1 MDKVDSVMNFVGEY
15 SLENNR
21 MTPETLEDLKA
32 LLVSVIELEDNQD
45 MFENFLGAML
55 DSSRGLLDKYSI
67 KSLQDIAFPEER
79 NFKNDLEVLERVMN
93 AVNNEKPITSGG
105 HDVAELLKTI
115 TELESY
121 RAETVL
127 L

>member
-67 KSLQDIAFPEER
+67 KSL
-79 NFKNDLEVLERVMN
+79 
-93 AVNNEKPITSGG
+93 
-105 HDVAELLKTI
+105 
-115 TELESY
+115 
-121 RAETVL
+121 
-127 L
+127 